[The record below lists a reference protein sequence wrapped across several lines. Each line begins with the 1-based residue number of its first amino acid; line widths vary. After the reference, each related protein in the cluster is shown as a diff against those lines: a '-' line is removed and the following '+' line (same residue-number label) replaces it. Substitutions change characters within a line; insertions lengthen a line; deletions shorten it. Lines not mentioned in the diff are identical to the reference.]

1 MDVLILWF
9 MLWHWKICFA
19 KFHIMEPSE
28 ISKGKIMK
36 AIKTPT
42 ITGCWVICQKT
53 TECGTVGII
62 AEENGEQ
69 VGFFTCCLLGIIE
82 DKPMINEDKEILK
95 VMELRPFPVS

>member
-1 MDVLILWF
+1 
-9 MLWHWKICFA
+9 
-19 KFHIMEPSE
+19 MEPSQ

-69 VGFFTCCLLGIIE
+69 AGFFTCCLLGIIE

-95 VMELRPFPVS
+95 VTELRPFPVS